1 MDRAGQIRPGCFRAR
16 GLRRECGK
24 FGGGSREVWQREPG
38 KYGGRESVMQDGG
51 PPEGLPVWNESG
63 YLFNEN

>member
-1 MDRAGQIRPGCFRAR
+1 MDRAGQIRPGAS
-16 GLRRECGK
+16 GDGAAP
-24 FGGGSREVWQREPG
+24 GVREVWRREPG

-51 PPEGLPVWNESG
+51 PPEGLPVWNQSG